1 MKIAGCL
8 LMEPKYKKNVP

>member
-8 LMEPKYKKNVP
+8 LMEPKYNKNVP